1 MNQMDKRNLHQMGHM
16 DCNQTAQAAAIR
28 ALGNRKMKIKMVWKA
43 KSNLKSQ
50 MKMTKIQKSK
60 LKRNKST
67 P

>member
-1 MNQMDKRNLHQMGHM
+1 MGHM

-28 ALGNRKMKIKMVWKA
+28 ALGNRKIKIKMVWKA

-60 LKRNKST
+60 LKRNKLT
-67 P
+67 L